1 MNALALFE
9 EDSKTNLTKLD
20 LVLDRFLNN
29 LPHKPYCADNFEWG
43 GGLKIR
49 SKSIAITKPYIQF
62 NHPNWKKYIILDID
76 NPGAV
81 SDWIFEKSHLPA
93 PNLVIE
99 NKKNGRAHFVFEL
112 IDAVSFT
119 AKSSLK
125 AQNYYTAVSKSLTEH
140 FDADQRYTGL
150 ICKNPFSSQW
160 RISSFKEEPYH
171 LKELADKLELP
182 SLYFSNTLK
191 KDHSANDDDLICGR
205 NDGAFHSVR
214 KLAYKDIKDFKEN
227 GGRLFDLWFNHV
239 LNLVKEKNTFF
250 TKPMDY
256 KECFHIAKSISKFC
270 WNKHDECVERFK
282 IKQSER
288 ASKAGKK
295 RSAQYEGIRKEAKR
309 LFRSGSSVA
318 LIAEKLKVSVRS
330 IQRYTKGLNRLKLLT
345 FNDINKARAAAVKV
359 GDSAQNQVIAAVTPL
374 MPFNGI
380 RWDSFISIHTGAVFF
395 NCFIHSK
402 LYLLSNLLVDK
413 HKNGYGEDVLND

>member
-119 AKSSLK
+119 AKRGPRDFASIYRK
-125 AQNYYTAVSKSLTEH
+125 
-140 FDADQRYTGL
+140 
-150 ICKNPFSSQW
+150 
-160 RISSFKEEPYH
+160 
-171 LKELADKLELP
+171 
-182 SLYFSNTLK
+182 TL
-191 KDHSANDDDLICGR
+191 
-205 NDGAFHSVR
+205 
-214 KLAYKDIKDFKEN
+214 
-227 GGRLFDLWFNHV
+227 
-239 LNLVKEKNTFF
+239 
-250 TKPMDY
+250 
-256 KECFHIAKSISKFC
+256 
-270 WNKHDECVERFK
+270 
-282 IKQSER
+282 
-288 ASKAGKK
+288 
-295 RSAQYEGIRKEAKR
+295 
-309 LFRSGSSVA
+309 
-318 LIAEKLKVSVRS
+318 
-330 IQRYTKGLNRLKLLT
+330 
-345 FNDINKARAAAVKV
+345 
-359 GDSAQNQVIAAVTPL
+359 
-374 MPFNGI
+374 
-380 RWDSFISIHTGAVFF
+380 
-395 NCFIHSK
+395 
-402 LYLLSNLLVDK
+402 
-413 HKNGYGEDVLND
+413 